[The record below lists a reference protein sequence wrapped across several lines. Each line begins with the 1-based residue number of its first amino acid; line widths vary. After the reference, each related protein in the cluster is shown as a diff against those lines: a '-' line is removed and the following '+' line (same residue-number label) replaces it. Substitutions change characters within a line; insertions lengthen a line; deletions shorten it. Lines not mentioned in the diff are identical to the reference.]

1 MSLLIPEVEGYT
13 ENGSFKKGRVQ
24 QPLNPAVRVS
34 LTEGLLHLMNKE
46 RESPQGHS
54 PQNVSIAYGR

>member
-34 LTEGLLHLMNKE
+34 LTEGLLHLMN
-46 RESPQGHS
+46 
-54 PQNVSIAYGR
+54 